1 MINRTIEGTNFL
13 VCFRNKDGEE
23 VTIDPNNGFDMILKY
38 NFCNRVLHN
47 CYLTMT
53 ETNEPGFPYEIR
65 DIKSDYVRS
74 IIESS
79 VPQYSFDVFPAYSQ
93 DIAVVPEPEKE
104 SDNVEEPLIDET
116 EKLSSNIIF
125 NLEVK

>member
-23 VTIDPNNGFDMILKY
+23 VTIDPNNGFDMVLKY

-53 ETNEPGFPYEIR
+53 ETNEPGFPYEIK
-65 DIKSDYVRS
+65 DIKGNCVRS
-74 IIESS
+74 IPKLS
-79 VPQYSFDVFPAYSQ
+79 VPQYSFDVCPAYCEY
-93 DIAVVPEPEKE
+93 IAVVPESEKE
-104 SDNVEEPLIDET
+104 SDNVEKPIIDET
-116 EKLSSNIIF
+116 EKLNSNIILK
-125 NLEVK
+125 LEVK

>member
-23 VTIDPNNGFDMILKY
+23 VTIDPNNGFDMVLKY
-38 NFCNRVLHN
+38 NFCNRVLYN

-65 DIKSDYVRS
+65 DIKGNRVSS
-74 IIESS
+74 IPKLS
-79 VPQYSFDVFPAYSQ
+79 VPQYSFDVCPAYFQ

-116 EKLSSNIIF
+116 EKLSSNIILK
-125 NLEVK
+125 LEVK